1 MTTQRSIKR
10 HPDKVTISP
19 KYQVVIP
26 QRIREE
32 LKLEPGRELSA
43 VAIDGQIVFVPL
55 RPLEEYVGILQGPND
70 FEREKK
76 DRF

>member
-1 MTTQRSIKR
+1 MKR
-10 HPDKVTISP
+10 HPDRVTISP
-19 KYQVVIP
+19 KFQIVIP

-32 LKLEPGRELSA
+32 LKLEPGRELHA

-55 RPLEEYVGILQGPND
+55 RPLNEYRGILQGPND
-70 FEREKK
+70 FVREKK